1 MPSTHAMR
9 AAILATAVLIAAGC
23 TSVGPD
29 YQAPDAT
36 IGATWRQARES
47 GLTDGA
53 PVDGAWWH
61 TFGDPMLND
70 IVEQALSQNLDLR
83 AAFARLESATALR
96 GVAAADRWPSLDG
109 RASYEHRSES
119 ENTPFGAF
127 IPRTNIHTIAADA
140 SWELDLWGRVRRSV
154 EAADADLAASV
165 ADLQAAAVTVAGEV
179 VAAYVDLR
187 AAQRRFSIAQDNLAL
202 QERTLGLVRARY
214 TAGLVVERDVAQA
227 ATNVEST
234 RSRLP
239 SLSAAAAT
247 AQNRLAVLLGK
258 SPVDLPLGL
267 SAVSV
272 LPTPAAN
279 VAVGVPADLLRRR
292 PDVRAAERR
301 FAAAVARIGVAEG
314 DRYPRFTLGGTLGLA
329 ANSASEVFESGS
341 DVVAFGPSVRWSLF
355 DGGRLRQRVKSL
367 EASAE
372 VAQIMWEKTIL
383 LAVEETENA
392 MTSFVREQER
402 RAALQRAAQQA
413 RRAVD
418 LAQSLYRTGL
428 SDFQA
433 VIDSERTVATIED
446 DLVASEAAIARSA
459 VSLFKALGGLAS
471 APAAS
476 TSANGTDG

>member
-1 MPSTHAMR
+1 MSTVSRAHA
-9 AAILATAVLIAAGC
+9 ALLATAAVLAAGC

-29 YQAPDAT
+29 YRAPEPT
-36 IGATWRQARES
+36 IGASWRQTRES
-47 GLTDGA
+47 GLADGA
-53 PVDGAWWH
+53 PADGAWWH
-61 TFGDPMLND
+61 TFRDPLLNEV
-70 IVEQALSQNLDLR
+70 VEQALAQNLDLR
-83 AAFARLESATALR
+83 AAFARLASATALR
-96 GVAAADRWPSLDG
+96 GVAAADRWPSIDG

-127 IPRTNIHTIAADA
+127 IPRTNIHTVAADA
-140 SWELDLWGRVRRSV
+140 TWELDLWGRVRRSV
-154 EAADADLAASV
+154 EAADADLDASAADV
-165 ADLQAAAVTVAGEV
+165 EAAAITVAGEV

-187 AAQRRFSIAQDNLAL
+187 AAQRRLAIAKENLAL
-202 QERTLGLVRARY
+202 QERTLGLVRARFG
-214 TAGLVVERDVAQA
+214 AGLVVERDVAQA

-239 SLSAAAAT
+239 SLAAAAST
-247 AQNRLAVLLGK
+247 AQNRLAVLLGT
-258 SPVDLPLGL
+258 SPGELRPEL
-267 SAVSV
+267 AAAAA
-272 LPTPAAN
+272 LPTPPAQ
-279 VAVGVPADLLRRR
+279 VAVGVPTDLLRRR

-329 ANSASEVFESGS
+329 ANSAGDVFESGS
-341 DVVAFGPSVRWSLF
+341 DVVAFGPSVRWNLF
-355 DGGRLRQRVKSL
+355 DGGRLKQRVASL
-367 EASAE
+367 EADAE
-372 VAQIMWEKTIL
+372 VAQITWEKAVL

-402 RAALQRAAQQA
+402 RASLQRAAQEA

-418 LAQSLYRTGL
+418 LAQSQYRAGL

-459 VSLFKALGGLAS
+459 VSLFKALGGS
-471 APAAS
+471 TPARS
-476 TSANGTDG
+476 